1 MDMIDLIGYASIV
14 TGVILLLA
22 LIGLVIKLLIPIW
35 GIVKAALKIVWFILK
50 KLYHGVVWIIR
61 KIKNRNKPH
70 GEMTLDELIE
80 LSKQKTPYNAY
91 DDYEFRDYEIVED

>member
-14 TGVILLLA
+14 AGVILLLA
-22 LIGLVIKLLIPIW
+22 LIGLAIKLLIPIW

-61 KIKNRNKPH
+61 KIKNRDKPH

-91 DDYEFRDYEIVED
+91 DDYEFQDYEIVED